1 MTNTTIPTLL
11 QTPCGSGDIAAEV
24 IDGIAQTNRHASTNG
39 DSARTGIAT
48 AYAVADAGPEVTL

>member
-1 MTNTTIPTLL
+1 MTNNTTHTLL

-39 DSARTGIAT
+39 DSARTGIVT
-48 AYAVADAGPEVTL
+48 AYAVAAAGSEVTL